1 MVNAAVSG
9 APCSL
14 YNELQK
20 IENNILAFKELFT
33 FYTVEDIQGV
43 NNFFC
48 LKVDTTGVKHLQQS
62 GYPEGKHLLGYPG
75 NEDVFKRAYLG
86 LLYCN

>member
-1 MVNAAVSG
+1 MRIRQPNFRNSPKPICAFAGQAKQSKTPVKTYLAALDMVNAAVSG

-14 YNELQK
+14 YNALQK

-43 NNFFC
+43 NNFF
-48 LKVDTTGVKHLQQS
+48 V
-62 GYPEGKHLLGYPG
+62 
-75 NEDVFKRAYLG
+75 
-86 LLYCN
+86 